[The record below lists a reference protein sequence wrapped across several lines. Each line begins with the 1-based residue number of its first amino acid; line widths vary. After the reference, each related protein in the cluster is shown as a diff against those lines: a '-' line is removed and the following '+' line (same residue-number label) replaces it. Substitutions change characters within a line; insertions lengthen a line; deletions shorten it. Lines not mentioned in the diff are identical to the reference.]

1 MLRAIISGVR
11 PWLRR
16 FLLPVSLGIADG
28 IINALTLASAT
39 VIHGTG
45 LTLSLALRV
54 AAVALISSI
63 FTVFV
68 AEYGQLRAE
77 LAKAEREL
85 SFTHSGR
92 LAAGQLGRQVAR
104 EAAEAAAIA
113 SGASFIGALTPLLI
127 GAALAPYSWSALI
140 VAVGALGALGGAL
153 AAAVGGRRRLWIITM
168 MVMGIAVAA
177 AGTYLNVA

>member
-1 MLRAIISGVR
+1 MISGVSR
-11 PWLRR
+11 WLRR
-16 FLLPVSLGIADG
+16 FLLPLSLGIADG

-45 LTLSLALRV
+45 LTISLALRV

-68 AEYGQLRAE
+68 ATYGELRAE
-77 LAKAEREL
+77 LARAEREL
-85 SFTHSGR
+85 SFTQSGR

-104 EAAEAAAIA
+104 EAAAASAVA
-113 SGASFIGALTPLLI
+113 SGASFVGALTPLLI
-127 GAALAPYSWSALI
+127 GAALADYSWTALI
-140 VAVGALGALGGAL
+140 VAVAALGALGAAL
-153 AAAVGGRRRLWIITM
+153 ATAVGGRRSRWIITM

>member
-1 MLRAIISGVR
+1 MISGVR
-11 PWLRR
+11 RWLRR
-16 FLLPVSLGIADG
+16 FLLPLSLGTADG

-77 LAKAEREL
+77 LARAEREL
-85 SFTHSGR
+85 SFTGSGR
-92 LAAGQLGRQVAR
+92 LAASHLGRQVAR
-104 EAAEAAAIA
+104 EAAVASAIA
-113 SGASFIGALTPLLI
+113 SGASFVGALTPLLI
-127 GAALAPYSWSALI
+127 GAALSGYSWSALI
-140 VAVGALGALGGAL
+140 VAVAALGALGGAL
-153 AAAVGGRRRLWIITM
+153 ATAVGGQRRRWILTM